1 MKLLT
6 YTALIASVT
15 CSNRWLQDDAVEG
28 SGKQPKG
35 AACTSWKADTTDEG
49 TLWTDLVAADVAA
62 MDDAAKE
69 EWMVANVYDPAGDTC
84 EKGETCVMY
93 YGELD
98 VETYSY
104 ALEQSCQICDLAN
117 LGSTIEYFDSKA
129 PKEEAAADDS
139 GDAGDD
145 AGDDSGDAEADAGDA
160 DADADAEPEEDP
172 KEINTLEDDTTF
184 FCLNAKY
191 MAVSAGALAATMAML
206 Y

>member
-28 SGKQPKG
+28 SGKQAIG
-35 AACTSWKADTTDEG
+35 GACTSWNFDGAKFDS
-49 TLWTDLVAADVAA
+49 LVAADVTA

-69 EWMVANVYDPAGDTC
+69 EWMVTNVYDPAGDTC
-84 EKGETCVMY
+84 EKGETCVV

-98 VETYSY
+98 TTTFEITKK
-104 ALEQSCQICDLAN
+104 QSCQICDMAV
-117 LGSTIEYFDSKA
+117 STSLEWFEARA
-129 PKEEAAADDS
+129 PKEVEAEADAEA
-139 GDAGDD
+139 DAG
-145 AGDDSGDAEADAGDA
+145 SGEADAEADAGDA